1 MPLCPLCTGVSQM
14 NSPMA
19 QTQSHNHALDGCVTY
34 NWSYGHFCDFFG
46 LFWPKFGCHQ
56 GRSHR
61 GGHGGRVPRAPYH
74 VPYIKM
80 TTDGLSSEL
89 SFDEWHGVTLQRI
102 ITDAVSVRVF
112 YVARGDSRVCCHVVM
127 FCVLRV
133 FVFSILPQFEAEILK
148 HPGCV
153 PVYSVPLPTLLLHVI
168 NHYTTC
174 CFRQLCDPAPLF
186 AIISSSSSCS
196 RSRRGPLRHSC
207 AMATKNSWSP

>member
-19 QTQSHNHALDGCVTY
+19 QTQSHNHTLDGCVTY

-80 TTDGLSSEL
+80 TTDSLSSEL
-89 SFDEWHGVTLQRI
+89 SFDEWHGVILQRI
-102 ITDAVSVRVF
+102 IR
-112 YVARGDSRVCCHVVM
+112 
-127 FCVLRV
+127 
-133 FVFSILPQFEAEILK
+133 
-148 HPGCV
+148 
-153 PVYSVPLPTLLLHVI
+153 PTLLLHVI

-174 CFRQLCDPAPLF
+174 CFWQLCDPAPLF
-186 AIISSSSSCS
+186 AIIGAPYHCSSPQRRKRGYAPGCHGNVL
-196 RSRRGPLRHSC
+196 RSLQWKCLLWIGWPPKPPVISNRIVVCDS
-207 AMATKNSWSP
+207 